1 MNLKR
6 SLILCAALALAGS
19 SASAA
24 EQRTLCVFDPSGA
37 NGDAFNFS
45 KDYQSAAVAWGVELQ
60 LKPYTDEKT
69 AVEDFK
75 AGKCDGAL
83 LTGLRSRA
91 FSPFAGTIEAMGA
104 VQSYGQL
111 KRVIDGLANPKS
123 AKMVTRGE
131 YEVAG
136 IFPAGT
142 VFLFVRD
149 KALDAVS
156 KLAGKRVATIDFD
169 PAAKVLVDKVGASM
183 VAADVGTFSG
193 MFNNGSVDACYAPA
207 TAYQPLELGKGL
219 GAKGGIVK
227 FPLGQLTLQVLIRTA
242 RFPAEFG
249 VNSRKYASKAFGAS
263 LKVVEK
269 AEKAVPAKYW
279 MDVTAEQRQS
289 FDDLLREVRI
299 RLRDK
304 EKVYDKAMLGLLRRV
319 RCKDDGNRAECAE
332 QKE

>member
-1 MNLKR
+1 MKR
-6 SLILCAALALAGS
+6 FLSLAALVGAVLLAGT
-19 SASAA
+19 ATAA
-24 EQRTLCVFDPSGA
+24 EQRTLCVYDPSGA
-37 NGDAFNFS
+37 NGDAFNFT

-83 LTGLRSRA
+83 LTGLRARA

-104 VQSYGQL
+104 VQSYSQL
-111 KRVIDGLANPKS
+111 KKVIDGLANPK
-123 AKMVTRGE
+123 AGKMVTRGE

-136 IFPAGT
+136 IFPAGA
-142 VFLFVRD
+142 VYLYVRD
-149 KALDAVS
+149 KAIDSVS
-156 KLAGKRVATIDFD
+156 ALAGKRVSTIDFD
-169 PAAKVLVDKVGASM
+169 EAAKVLVRQVGASM
-183 VAADVGTFSG
+183 VAADIGTFSG

-207 TAYQPLELGKGL
+207 TAYGPLELGKGL
-219 GAKGGIVK
+219 GSKGGIVK

-249 VNSRKYASKAFGAS
+249 VNSRKYAQKAFTS
-263 LKVVEK
+263 SMNVVKK
-269 AEKAVPAKYW
+269 AEGAVPGKYW
-279 MDVTAEQRQS
+279 MDVTAEQRQK
-289 FDDLLREVRI
+289 FDDLLRDVRI

-319 RCKDDGNRAECAE
+319 RCKEDAARAECAE